1 MGWSYVLSRRRE
13 KAENVANF
21 CLTVIFLGCVILW
34 TVVVDFLCCTQ
45 VLMCC
50 CTFVCG
56 VFSEVR
62 QVHPRAGAGLP
73 SNTMRHSRVSDSGH
87 QAPVYLNP
95 SFSPSQS
102 INSAGFKILI
112 VSLAKKIML
121 WIHQLWQSVS
131 LYRRSCSMNSFIWK
145 SLCLTHW
152 IFSFGHWTGE
162 ERAKTRCI

>member
-1 MGWSYVLSRRRE
+1 MDTFLQNVL
-13 KAENVANF
+13 
-21 CLTVIFLGCVILW
+21 LVIFVEQQMREGCKCCKLLPESDILRLCDF
-34 TVVVDFLCCTQ
+34 VDCFCRFLCCTQ

-50 CTFVCG
+50 CTFVYG

-62 QVHPRAGAGLP
+62 QVLPRAGAGLP

-102 INSAGFKILI
+102 INSAGFEILI

-121 WIHQLWQSVS
+121 
-131 LYRRSCSMNSFIWK
+131 
-145 SLCLTHW
+145 
-152 IFSFGHWTGE
+152 
-162 ERAKTRCI
+162 